1 MLRADPKD
9 RAPTSRGKAKKSRS
23 SAGRGKAK
31 RRGGAKPRKA
41 ARRGLLR
48 PLLTWSLVAAI
59 WLSIIGAGVVAWFA
73 YDLPDVSRIAEL
85 TRRPSVTL
93 LAEDG
98 SRLAAF
104 GDLYGEAVRLRDLP
118 PHVPHAVL
126 AVEDRRFYE
135 HVGLDIWGL
144 MRAVV
149 VNLQAGRIVQGGST
163 ITQQLAKIMFL
174 TPERSLKR
182 KVQEALL
189 AFWLERR
196 FTKDQILTLYLNRV
210 YLGAG
215 TYGLDAAAQRYF
227 GKPATQLS
235 LYEAAML
242 AGLLKAPSRYNPAN
256 DAQLA
261 DARTRLVL
269 QAMVEANFIKADTA
283 EQATQS
289 GTQAPT
295 RSGRAARHYADWV
308 MNQIPD
314 FVGQVDRDLV
324 VVTTLDPR
332 LQRIAEE
339 ETRAIVAADGLA
351 REASQA
357 AFVALSPEGAVRA
370 MVGGTNYGESQFNRA
385 SQALRQPGSAFK
397 AFVYLA
403 ALEQGLTVDDRFVD
417 APVNVA
423 GWQPKNYGGKYYGD
437 VTLREAYA
445 RSLNSVAVQLTRQVG
460 PQAVA
465 EVAQRLGISA
475 SLEAA
480 PSLALGTSEVTLLE
494 LTGAYT
500 AFANKGWGVW
510 PYAIVEIREPN
521 GRILYQRSGGG
532 PGRVVAPEHVNS
544 MVDVMRA
551 GVAWGTGK
559 AADPGRPAGGKT
571 GTSQGF
577 RDAWFIGFTAEL
589 VAGVWFG
596 NDDGRAMDG
605 VTGGSLPARLWGR
618 VVGRALEGEPARPL
632 PAATPLM
639 AEDDAWPVDRPAAQ
653 VEEEDGIGL
662 IARIL
667 RNLSGSSEEEETPQ
681 RNGAKPIGNGGPLR

>member
-9 RAPTSRGKAKKSRS
+9 RVRTSRGKPGKSKG
-23 SAGRGKAK
+23 AGRRRKAGTGGKS
-31 RRGGAKPRKA
+31 RKA

-59 WLSIIGAGVVAWFA
+59 WVSVIGAGIVAWFA

-93 LAEDG
+93 LAADG
-98 SRLAAF
+98 SQVAAF
-104 GDLYGEAVRLRDLP
+104 GDLYGETVRLRDLP

-149 VNLQAGRIVQGGST
+149 VNLRARRIVQGGST

-196 FTKDQILTLYLNRV
+196 FSKDQILTLYLNRV

-215 TYGLDAAAQRYF
+215 TYGLDAAAKRYF

-235 LYEAAML
+235 IYEAAML

-256 DAQLA
+256 DADLA
-261 DARTRLVL
+261 EARTRLVL
-269 QAMVEANFIKADTA
+269 RAMVEAGFIRAETA
-283 EQATQS
+283 QQAQRS
-289 GTQAPT
+289 GAQAPAPS
-295 RSGRAARHYADWV
+295 RRAARHYADWV
-308 MNQIPD
+308 MSQIPD

-324 VVTTLDPR
+324 VATTLDPR

-339 ETRAIVAADGLA
+339 ETRAMVAADGMA
-351 REASQA
+351 RAASQA

-370 MVGGTNYGESQFNRA
+370 MVGGTDYGESQFNRA
-385 SQALRQPGSAFK
+385 AQALRQPGSAFK
-397 AFVYLA
+397 TFVYLA
-403 ALEQGLTVDDRFVD
+403 ALEQGFKADDRFVD

-423 GWQPKNYGGKYYGD
+423 GWQPKNYGDRYFGE
-437 VTLREAYA
+437 VTLREAFA
-445 RSLNSVAVQLTRQVG
+445 RSLNSVAVQITQRVG

-465 EVAQRLGISA
+465 EVAQRLGIST

-510 PYAIVEIREPN
+510 PYAIVEIRETN

-532 PGRVVAPEHVNS
+532 PGRVVSPEHVNS

-559 AADPGRPAGGKT
+559 AARPDRPAGGKT
-571 GTSQGF
+571 GTSQEF

-596 NDDGRAMDG
+596 NDDGQAMDG

-618 VVGRALEGEPARPL
+618 VVGRALEGEPPRPL
-632 PAATPLM
+632 PAAAPVVAADEPWP
-639 AEDDAWPVDRPAAQ
+639 AEQPAAQ
-653 VEEEDGIGL
+653 EDEEIGL

-667 RNLSGSSEEEETPQ
+667 RNLSGSSEDDGTPR
-681 RNGAKPIGNGGPLR
+681 RNGPRPPGDGGPLR

>member
-9 RAPTSRGKAKKSRS
+9 RVRTSRGKPGKSKG
-23 SAGRGKAK
+23 AGRRRKAGTGGKS
-31 RRGGAKPRKA
+31 RKA

-59 WLSIIGAGVVAWFA
+59 WVSVIGAGVVAWFA

-93 LAEDG
+93 LAADG
-98 SRLAAF
+98 SQVAAF
-104 GDLYGEAVRLRDLP
+104 GDLYGETVRLRDLP

-149 VNLQAGRIVQGGST
+149 VNLRAGRIVQGGST

-196 FTKDQILTLYLNRV
+196 FSKDQILTLYLNRV

-215 TYGLDAAAQRYF
+215 TYGLDAAAKRYF

-235 LYEAAML
+235 IYEAAML

-256 DAQLA
+256 DADLA

-269 QAMVEANFIKADTA
+269 RAMVEAGFIRAETA
-283 EQATQS
+283 QQAQQS
-289 GTQAPT
+289 GAQAPAPS
-295 RSGRAARHYADWV
+295 RRAARHYADWV
-308 MNQIPD
+308 MSQIPD

-324 VVTTLDPR
+324 VATTLDPR

-339 ETRAIVAADGLA
+339 ETRAMVAADGMA
-351 REASQA
+351 RAASQA

-370 MVGGTNYGESQFNRA
+370 MVGGTDYGESQFNRA
-385 SQALRQPGSAFK
+385 AQALRQPGSAFK
-397 AFVYLA
+397 TFVYLA
-403 ALEQGLTVDDRFVD
+403 ALEQGFKADDRFVD

-423 GWQPKNYGGKYYGD
+423 GWQPKNYGDRYFGE
-437 VTLREAYA
+437 VTLREAFA
-445 RSLNSVAVQLTRQVG
+445 RSLNSVAVQITQRVG

-465 EVAQRLGISA
+465 EVAQRLGIST

-510 PYAIVEIREPN
+510 PYAIVEIRETN

-532 PGRVVAPEHVNS
+532 PGRVVSPEHVNS

-559 AADPGRPAGGKT
+559 AARPDRPAGGKT
-571 GTSQGF
+571 GTSQEF

-596 NDDGRAMDG
+596 NDDGQAMDG

-618 VVGRALEGEPARPL
+618 VVGRALEGEPPRPL
-632 PAATPLM
+632 PAAAPVVAADEPWP
-639 AEDDAWPVDRPAAQ
+639 AEQPAAQ
-653 VEEEDGIGL
+653 EDEEIGL

-667 RNLSGSSEEEETPQ
+667 RNLSGSSEDDGTPR
-681 RNGAKPIGNGGPLR
+681 RNGPRPPGDGGPLR

>member
-9 RAPTSRGKAKKSRS
+9 RVRTSRGKPGKSKG
-23 SAGRGKAK
+23 AGRRRKAGTGGKS
-31 RRGGAKPRKA
+31 RKA

-59 WLSIIGAGVVAWFA
+59 WVSVIGAGVVAWFA

-93 LAEDG
+93 LAADG
-98 SRLAAF
+98 SQVAAF
-104 GDLYGEAVRLRDLP
+104 GDLYGETVRLRDLP

-149 VNLQAGRIVQGGST
+149 VNLRAGRIVQGGST

-196 FTKDQILTLYLNRV
+196 FNKDQILTLYLNRV

-215 TYGLDAAAQRYF
+215 TYGLDAAAKRYF

-235 LYEAAML
+235 IYEAAML

-256 DAQLA
+256 DADLA

-269 QAMVEANFIKADTA
+269 RAMVEAGFIRAETA
-283 EQATQS
+283 QQARQS
-289 GTQAPT
+289 GAQAPAPS
-295 RSGRAARHYADWV
+295 RRAARHYADWV
-308 MNQIPD
+308 MSQIPD

-324 VVTTLDPR
+324 VATTLDPR

-339 ETRAIVAADGLA
+339 ETRAMVAADGMA
-351 REASQA
+351 RAASQA

-370 MVGGTNYGESQFNRA
+370 MVGGTDYGESQFNRA
-385 SQALRQPGSAFK
+385 AQALRQPGSAFK
-397 AFVYLA
+397 TFVYLA
-403 ALEQGLTVDDRFVD
+403 ALEQGFKADDRFVD

-423 GWQPKNYGGKYYGD
+423 GWQPKNYGDRYFGE
-437 VTLREAYA
+437 VTLREAFA
-445 RSLNSVAVQLTRQVG
+445 RSLNSVAVQITQRVG

-465 EVAQRLGISA
+465 EVAQRLGIST

-510 PYAIVEIREPN
+510 PYAIVEIRETN

-532 PGRVVAPEHVNS
+532 PGRVVSPEHVNS

-559 AADPGRPAGGKT
+559 AARPDRPAGGKT
-571 GTSQGF
+571 GTSQEF

-596 NDDGRAMDG
+596 NDDGQAMDG

-618 VVGRALEGEPARPL
+618 VVGRALEGEPPRPL
-632 PAATPLM
+632 PAAAPVVAADEPWP
-639 AEDDAWPVDRPAAQ
+639 AEQPAAQ
-653 VEEEDGIGL
+653 EDEEIGL

-667 RNLSGSSEEEETPQ
+667 RNLSGSSEDDGTPR
-681 RNGAKPIGNGGPLR
+681 RNGPRPPGDGGPLR

>member
-9 RAPTSRGKAKKSRS
+9 RVRTSRGKPGKSKG
-23 SAGRGKAK
+23 AGRRRKAGTGGKS
-31 RRGGAKPRKA
+31 RKA

-59 WLSIIGAGVVAWFA
+59 WVSVIGAGIVAWFA

-93 LAEDG
+93 LAADG
-98 SRLAAF
+98 SQVAAF
-104 GDLYGEAVRLRDLP
+104 GDLYGETVRLRDLP

-149 VNLQAGRIVQGGST
+149 VNLRAGRIVQGGST

-196 FTKDQILTLYLNRV
+196 FSKDQILTLYLNRV

-215 TYGLDAAAQRYF
+215 TYGLDAAAKRYF

-235 LYEAAML
+235 IYEAAML

-256 DAQLA
+256 DADLA

-269 QAMVEANFIKADTA
+269 RAMVEAGFIRAETA
-283 EQATQS
+283 QQAQQS
-289 GTQAPT
+289 GAQAPAPS
-295 RSGRAARHYADWV
+295 RRAARHYADWV
-308 MNQIPD
+308 MSLIPD

-324 VVTTLDPR
+324 VATTLDPR

-339 ETRAIVAADGLA
+339 ETRAMVAADGMA
-351 REASQA
+351 RAASQA

-370 MVGGTNYGESQFNRA
+370 MVGGTDYGESQFNRA
-385 SQALRQPGSAFK
+385 AQALRQPGSAFK
-397 AFVYLA
+397 TFVYLA
-403 ALEQGLTVDDRFVD
+403 ALEQGFKADDRFVD

-423 GWQPKNYGGKYYGD
+423 GWQPKNYGDRYFGE
-437 VTLREAYA
+437 VTLREAFA
-445 RSLNSVAVQLTRQVG
+445 RSLNSVAVQITQRVG

-465 EVAQRLGISA
+465 EVAQRLGIST

-510 PYAIVEIREPN
+510 PYAIVEIREAN

-532 PGRVVAPEHVNS
+532 PGRVVSPEHVNS

-559 AADPGRPAGGKT
+559 AARPDRPAGGKT
-571 GTSQGF
+571 GTSQEF

-596 NDDGRAMDG
+596 NDDGQAMDG

-618 VVGRALEGEPARPL
+618 VVGRALEGEPPRPL
-632 PAATPLM
+632 PAAAPVVAADEPWP
-639 AEDDAWPVDRPAAQ
+639 AEQPAAQ
-653 VEEEDGIGL
+653 EDEEIGL

-667 RNLSGSSEEEETPQ
+667 RNLSGSSEDDGTPR
-681 RNGAKPIGNGGPLR
+681 RNGPRPPGDGGPLR

>member
-9 RAPTSRGKAKKSRS
+9 RVRTSRGKPGKSKG
-23 SAGRGKAK
+23 AGRRRKAGTGGKS
-31 RRGGAKPRKA
+31 RKA

-48 PLLTWSLVAAI
+48 PLLIWSLVAAI
-59 WLSIIGAGVVAWFA
+59 WVSVIGAGVVAWFA

-93 LAEDG
+93 LAADG
-98 SRLAAF
+98 SQVAAF
-104 GDLYGEAVRLRDLP
+104 GDLYGETVRLRDLP

-126 AVEDRRFYE
+126 AVEDRRFYQ

-196 FTKDQILTLYLNRV
+196 FSKDQILTLYLNRV

-215 TYGLDAAAQRYF
+215 TYGLDAAAKRYF
-227 GKPATQLS
+227 GKPATRLS
-235 LYEAAML
+235 IYEAAML

-256 DAQLA
+256 DADLA
-261 DARTRLVL
+261 EARTRLVL
-269 QAMVEANFIKADTA
+269 RAMVEAGFIRAETA
-283 EQATQS
+283 QQAQQS
-289 GTQAPT
+289 GARAPAPS
-295 RSGRAARHYADWV
+295 RRAARHYADWV
-308 MNQIPD
+308 MSRIPD
-314 FVGQVDRDLV
+314 FVGQIDRDLV
-324 VVTTLDPR
+324 VATTLDPR

-339 ETRAIVAADGLA
+339 ETRAMVAADGTA
-351 REASQA
+351 RAASQA

-370 MVGGTNYGESQFNRA
+370 MVGGTDYGESQFNRA
-385 SQALRQPGSAFK
+385 AQALRQPGSAFK
-397 AFVYLA
+397 TFVYLA
-403 ALEQGLTVDDRFVD
+403 ALEQGFEADDRFVD

-423 GWQPKNYGGKYYGD
+423 GWQPKNYGDRYFGE
-437 VTLREAYA
+437 VTLREAFA
-445 RSLNSVAVQLTRQVG
+445 RSLNSVAVQITQRVG

-465 EVAQRLGISA
+465 EVAQRLGIST

-532 PGRVVAPEHVNS
+532 PGRVVSPEHVNS

-559 AADPGRPAGGKT
+559 AAQSDRPAGGKT
-571 GTSQGF
+571 GTSQEF

-596 NDDGRAMDG
+596 NDDGGAMDG

-618 VVGRALEGEPARPL
+618 VVGRALEGEPSRPL
-632 PAATPLM
+632 PAAAPAVAADEPWP
-639 AEDDAWPVDRPAAQ
+639 AEQPAAHED
-653 VEEEDGIGL
+653 EEIGL

-667 RNLSGSSEEEETPQ
+667 RNLSGSSEDDEAPR
-681 RNGAKPIGNGGPLR
+681 RNGARPSGDGGPLR